1 MSSELS
7 ALQAAEA
14 QAVSELHQLQTK
26 LLTSQRE
33 VSSLQ
38 KDLANLAKQLTSLS
52 RQVGSDT
59 VNSLDKAL
67 AARQE
72 ELAEVRRELEARKR
86 EVEEQVGRVRKQVIS
101 TGEGYEE
108 AIKRL
113 KALSGSSFLCAQD
126 REKALFEANT
136 RLTMCKEQEA
146 ALLQEAM
153 ALQEL
158 TVPACLP
165 YLDQATGT
173 VRSERGVWGLAL
185 LAGVLMGVLGG
196 PILEVSLA

>member
-1 MSSELS
+1 MSSDFS
-7 ALQAAEA
+7 ALQAADA
-14 QAVSELHQLQTK
+14 QAASELHQLQAR

-38 KDLANLAKQLTSLS
+38 KDLAHLAKQLTSLT

-59 VNSLDKAL
+59 ADSLDKAL
-67 AARQE
+67 AAREE
-72 ELAEVRRELEARKR
+72 ELAGVRRELEARKR
-86 EVEEQVGRVRKQVIS
+86 EVAEQMGRVREQVRS
-101 TGEGYEE
+101 TGEGYKE

-113 KALSGSSFLCAQD
+113 KALAGSSFLSAKD
-126 REKALFEANT
+126 REKALFEAST
-136 RLTMCKEQEA
+136 RLSLCKEQET
-146 ALLQEAM
+146 ALLQETS

-165 YLDQATGT
+165 YLEQATEQ

-196 PILEVSLA
+196 PILEMSLA